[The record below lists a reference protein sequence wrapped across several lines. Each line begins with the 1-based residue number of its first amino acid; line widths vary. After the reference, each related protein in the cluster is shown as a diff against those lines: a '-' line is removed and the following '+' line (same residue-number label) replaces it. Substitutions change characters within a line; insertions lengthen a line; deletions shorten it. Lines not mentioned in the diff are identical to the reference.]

1 MSIAQRLLDAVEQD
15 IAIGALPPGARLDEQ
30 ALATRYKA
38 SRTPVR
44 EALRQLSASGMVEI
58 RPRRGAFVSSLDPRM
73 LYQSFEAMGE
83 LEAAS
88 GRLAARRSHP
98 DHLAE
103 LASAHERCRAA
114 MADPDAY
121 YVENELFHQ
130 AIYKA
135 SGNVVLAQQCTQLQ
149 KRLRP
154 YRRLQLRV
162 ANRVGRSFDEHQQ
175 ILDAIRTG
183 DGRAA
188 EEALRSHVVVQGER
202 FSDLIASLPMLQA
215 A

>member
-1 MSIAQRLLDAVEQD
+1 
-15 IAIGALPPGARLDEQ
+15 
-30 ALATRYKA
+30 
-38 SRTPVR
+38 
-44 EALRQLSASGMVEI
+44 
-58 RPRRGAFVSSLDPRM
+58 M

-88 GRLAARRSHP
+88 GRLAARRAHA
-98 DHLAE
+98 DHIAALAR
-103 LASAHERCRAA
+103 AHERCQSC

-121 YVENELFHQ
+121 YAENELFHQ
-130 AIYKA
+130 AIYRA
-135 SGNVVLAQQCTQLQ
+135 SGNVVLAQQCALLQ

-162 ANRVGRSFDEHQQ
+162 GNRVSRSFDEHQQ
-175 ILDAIRTG
+175 ILDAIRAG

-188 EEALRSHVVVQGER
+188 EEALRGHVVVQGER
-202 FSDLIASLPMLQA
+202 FSDLVASLPMLQA